1 MKSLKN
7 CEDMDVIDEFNLEP
21 LSESDWTD
29 LVSLLLCISFQNNY
43 RSLRSQISSF
53 VPNCKDLV
61 NKPSNQTIIFTSF
74 YKDWRING
82 PFPELRKHDFLST
95 LEKLISKSM
104 KTNREI
110 FNKMEKSD
118 LIKLF
123 CGIRFLLGKSL
134 LYVPKLVVLDI
145 KTFMRKVYPVLP
157 VTSDNSQAWT
167 SVAEVLNMDLNLNT
181 PTADMK
187 LVSSINGMAVD
198 NLSKKLLSISAE
210 RERDS
215 AEIDESFLVIFK
227 NIEPKLT
234 TFMAIIEDLQPKDVC
249 KQVIPDPGP
258 QLQLLIKNISSKSS
272 EEDLLKFWEQMK
284 NIYTETQ
291 FWLSDEVTNHIANN
305 CQ

>member
-1 MKSLKN
+1 
-7 CEDMDVIDEFNLEP
+7 
-21 LSESDWTD
+21 
-29 LVSLLLCISFQNNY
+29 
-43 RSLRSQISSF
+43 
-53 VPNCKDLV
+53 
-61 NKPSNQTIIFTSF
+61 
-74 YKDWRING
+74 
-82 PFPELRKHDFLST
+82 
-95 LEKLISKSM
+95 
-104 KTNREI
+104 
-110 FNKMEKSD
+110 
-118 LIKLF
+118 
-123 CGIRFLLGKSL
+123 
-134 LYVPKLVVLDI
+134 
-145 KTFMRKVYPVLP
+145 
-157 VTSDNSQAWT
+157 
-167 SVAEVLNMDLNLNT
+167 MDLNLNT